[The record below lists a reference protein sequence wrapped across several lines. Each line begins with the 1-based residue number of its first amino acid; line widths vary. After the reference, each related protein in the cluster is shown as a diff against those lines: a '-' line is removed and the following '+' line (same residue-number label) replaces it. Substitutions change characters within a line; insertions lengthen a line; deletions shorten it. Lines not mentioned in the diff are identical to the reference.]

1 MTLLN
6 KKLRRE
12 TNARLDLDRFTRGR
26 PIIVELEPPDLIS
39 FKFKGQKKK
48 YTAPIARLM
57 QSVIVAEIEAARRRK
72 A

>member
-1 MTLLN
+1 MTLLS

-12 TNARLDLDRFTRGR
+12 TTAELALDRFTRGR

-39 FKFKGQKKK
+39 FKFKGMKKK

-57 QSVIVAEIEAARRRK
+57 QSVVVAEIEAARKRR
-72 A
+72 